1 MPKLRLLDCL
11 RSWLPHLLE
20 TGQKSRQELLGSC
33 KTRGREFCLEG
44 TMPPFLLGNFQTW
57 KKKTFN
63 LADKEF
69 SFKTKN
75 FYEAFRLGTSEFSGS
90 DPRGCSLLISGVVE
104 SLSASRILSS
114 LSIDSALS
122 GTIMRNLLVQI

>member
-1 MPKLRLLDCL
+1 MPKLRLLDCV

-69 SFKTKN
+69 SVKTRIFMRHSDWVLWN
-75 FYEAFRLGTSEFSGS
+75 FPVVIQEAVL
-90 DPRGCSLLISGVVE
+90 C
-104 SLSASRILSS
+104 
-114 LSIDSALS
+114 
-122 GTIMRNLLVQI
+122 